1 MDTSQFKDIFRR
13 AREGETDARDEIVL
27 LYRERLA
34 RFIDRH
40 AGAEVRRRSDP
51 DDIFQTTVLTLL
63 DRLPTFPEDLESDE
77 LCAYVLQLA
86 RWRIAD
92 VLKKKDREVGESQ
105 LPESP
110 AAPQDTR
117 GGPVTRSD
125 DQRWTREQIDGLPES
140 YAEPMRGFYV
150 EGLSISEIATSMNIK
165 PNLVKQRLARG
176 RDMLRDRM
184 RNRKR

>member
-1 MDTSQFKDIFRR
+1 MDSSHFKDIYRR
-13 AREGETDARDEIVL
+13 AREGDLDARDEIVL
-27 LYRERLA
+27 LYRDRLA

-40 AGAEVRRRSDP
+40 AGAEVRRRAEP

-86 RWRIAD
+86 RWRVAD

-110 AAPQDTR
+110 AAPRDTR
-117 GGPVTRSD
+117 ADRGSVGSRASYSRSSP
-125 DQRWTREQIDGLPES
+125 TAAAS
-140 YAEPMRGFYV
+140 EPRGCPP
-150 EGLSISEIATSMNIK
+150 GTTCH
-165 PNLVKQRLARG
+165 PR
-176 RDMLRDRM
+176 
-184 RNRKR
+184 